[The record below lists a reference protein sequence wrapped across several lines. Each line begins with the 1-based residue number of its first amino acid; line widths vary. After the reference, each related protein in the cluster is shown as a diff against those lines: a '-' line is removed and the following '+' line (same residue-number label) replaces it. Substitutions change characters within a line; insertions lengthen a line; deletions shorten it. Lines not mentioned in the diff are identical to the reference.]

1 LFRSPRAISW
11 AATIVTICPLL
22 TLFRVSPVFITILLS
37 PGGLGFTAPVVSPPQ
52 LFILPS
58 DSFQPLPVSGSPDHI
73 YFVVFIVLAF
83 THLVPSF
90 FNPFI
95 KLYAS
100 RSEEHTSEL
109 QSRENLVC
117 RLLLETT
124 KMQTH
129 VRYTS
134 MLKQT

>member
-90 FNPFI
+90 CNPFI

-100 RSEEHTSEL
+100 IGVSGGYSHNGPACVHLNCINEL
-109 QSRENLVC
+109 IP
-117 RLLLETT
+117 
-124 KMQTH
+124 
-129 VRYTS
+129 Y
-134 MLKQT
+134 